1 MDAAM
6 EQAAVAIVEKHRL
19 AGIVFRAAGV
29 GSFVLQEG
37 GGEPVVL
44 MHGLPA
50 SSFLYRKVIPEL
62 AARGFRAL
70 SFDWPGLG
78 LAERPTEFDYSL
90 SGISTWAAAAVDA
103 LGLDRFHLVVHDA
116 GGPVGFGLALRVRER
131 IRSLTILNTMVE
143 VPKGLFPGEMLA
155 SISAGGGKNL
165 PFGLTRV
172 VSSPWVW
179 QQMLY
184 RVGVWDR
191 TALSMPEILAWRDL
205 ALGSNNGASY
215 LQIMSKVRKGRE
227 SSRWAEVIDSRR
239 NPYPVA
245 IVWGGHD
252 PILSIRRYGWK
263 ALAKTHA
270 HSFTVVPGRHF
281 LQEDCAPE
289 VAALIAEN
297 AARA

>member
-1 MDAAM
+1 MDVAM
-6 EQAAVAIVEKHRL
+6 DQATAAVLEKHRS
-19 AGIVFRAAGV
+19 AGTHFRAAGV
-29 GSFVLQEG
+29 GSFLLQAG
-37 GGEPVVL
+37 DGEPVVL

-62 AARGFRAL
+62 AGRGYRAL

-78 LAERPTEFDYSL
+78 LADRPAEFDYSL
-90 SGISTWAAAAVDA
+90 SGISAWAAAAVDA

-116 GGPVGFGLALRVRER
+116 GGPVGFGLALRARER

-143 VPKGLFPGEMLA
+143 MPKGFFPGEMLA
-155 SISAGGGKNL
+155 SVSSKGDQHL
-165 PFGLTRV
+165 PLGLDRV

-179 QQMLY
+179 RQMLY

-191 TALSMPEILAWRDL
+191 SALSMPEILAWRDL
-205 ALGSNNGASY
+205 ALGSNNGATY
-215 LQIMSKVRKGRE
+215 LQIMSKVREGRE
-227 SSRWAEVIDSRR
+227 SSRWVETIDSRR
-239 NPYPVA
+239 TPYPVS

-263 ALAKTHA
+263 ALARTHA
-270 HSFTVVPGRHF
+270 QSFTVVPGRHF
-281 LQEDCAPE
+281 LQEDCAPQ

-297 AARA
+297 ADKA